1 MRLAFWLVVDL
12 VIGILM
18 LVFGDAKTQY
28 AGLGIIGIT
37 LVVVVVIGVIGAVAG
52 VGWGLESLFPHSG
65 WRLEALAADLFL
77 LGVLS
82 LGLANLGVP
91 SWNPI
96 LMAYVVVQV
105 PLLVFG
111 RTAGEF
117 VAGVSV
123 VHGRSEPRG
132 LVGTLLEEAVL
143 RLALLQA
150 VLVLAVWALRRLPG
164 FETRWIEISTRHRIV
179 GVTHSRA
186 RGLAAILALGL
197 IGVGACSMSL
207 APATMADSAN
217 LNRAQACIGEKSTNP
232 PTCLVEVPA
241 TVLDVHDDITR
252 DKDGNILDSI
262 YYVQVSI
269 HGQPQSLQADTT
281 LGTRV
286 LDRLHAGEDVTAG
299 LWGGALVLVRSD
311 DGDVWADG
319 SRPGESSGPWVLW
332 LGLGMALIG
341 FVLVAVLNMRR
352 VQ

>member
-1 MRLAFWLVVDL
+1 LRLAFWLVVDL

-123 VHGRSEPRG
+123 VHDRSEPRG
-132 LVGTLLEEAVL
+132 LVGTLLEEAVV
-143 RLALLQA
+143 RLAVLQA
-150 VLVLAVWALRRLPG
+150 VLVLVVWALRRLPG

-197 IGVGACSMSL
+197 IGIGACSMSL

-217 LNRAQACIGEKSTNP
+217 LNRGKHASVKSRR
-232 PTCLVEVPA
+232 
-241 TVLDVHDDITR
+241 I
-252 DKDGNILDSI
+252 
-262 YYVQVSI
+262 
-269 HGQPQSLQADTT
+269 
-281 LGTRV
+281 
-286 LDRLHAGEDVTAG
+286 RLRA
-299 LWGGALVLVRSD
+299 WSR
-311 DGDVWADG
+311 
-319 SRPGESSGPWVLW
+319 SRPQCSTCTTTSLATRMATSSIPSTTFKSVFAANPRVCRRTRPWAHGCSIVCTLAR
-332 LGLGMALIG
+332 M
-341 FVLVAVLNMRR
+341 
-352 VQ
+352 